1 MQQDSFNPKNNE
13 IQFNFKNSTLI
24 FFNKRKLTENQTREK
39 FEIKNRLL
47 L

>member
-1 MQQDSFNPKNNE
+1 MQQNSSNPKNNE
-13 IQFNFKNSTLI
+13 IQFSENSTLI